1 MNTEEVDALQSI
13 FFLVLFCAI
22 AVDIAFTILGGAES
36 YVSKLIRSF
45 KEKHKK
51 KEDHEHK

>member
-45 KEKHKK
+45 KEKRKK